1 MMQNNRIPPQNIF
14 INLVERNWQDSIKTS
29 FRLVTPPFVIPAC
42 SWRGSQLIKGI
53 KSDPRLKRAGM
64 TRCWLMLCC

>member
-29 FRLVTPPFVIPAC
+29 FRLVTPPFVIPA
-42 SWRGSQLIKGI
+42 
-53 KSDPRLKRAGM
+53 
-64 TRCWLMLCC
+64 